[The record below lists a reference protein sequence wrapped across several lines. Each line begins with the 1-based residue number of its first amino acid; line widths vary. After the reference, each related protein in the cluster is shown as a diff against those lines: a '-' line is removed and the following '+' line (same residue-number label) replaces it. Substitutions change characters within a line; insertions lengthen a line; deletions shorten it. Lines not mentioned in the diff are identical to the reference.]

1 MNWNALAVIVAA
13 IITSIE
19 GNARL
24 AHRFLESRLE
34 KHRSFGRN
42 SDRKVARFKFARE
55 LKDPRKNSVLAE
67 ESTSLPL
74 VLMIEFIYAWVF
86 VVLLMDGVLILSV
99 VFNLRGWSPISFS
112 FVFVAFVLLCA
123 SAVILKLLTW
133 VIKQFCWNYA
143 IKYCF
148 NNFLEPVFRES
159 RAPYYGQI
167 EFQKSVQSFHKV
179 YDDRTIRSLKRAFRR
194 LLVIGSVLY
203 FLASLIDTGL
213 GVCFPGNRV
222 LRFRPALVVVLIVSV
237 AVVLCCLLAYCM
249 KLEELIQKEK
259 EKHLWYNPI
268 HDANHV
274 RHYAISDKACE
285 FGYWLGKAIGES
297 KKREEQNE

>member
-1 MNWNALAVIVAA
+1 MILSALAVIVAA
-13 IITSIE
+13 IITSME

-24 AHRFLESRLE
+24 AHRFLESPLG
-34 KHRSFGRN
+34 KLLSFGRN

-55 LKDPRKNSVLAE
+55 LKDPRKNSMLAE
-67 ESTSLPL
+67 ESTSLPS
-74 VLMIEFIYAWVF
+74 VLLFDFIYALVF
-86 VVLLMDGVLILSV
+86 VVLFMDGVLALSG
-99 VFNLRGWSPISFS
+99 VFNLRGRPPISF
-112 FVFVAFVLLCA
+112 VRVIVLLCA
-123 SAVILKLLTW
+123 SAVIWKLLTW
-133 VIKQFCWNYA
+133 ATKQFCWNYA

-148 NNFLEPVFRES
+148 NNFLEPVFRKP

-167 EFQKSVQSFHKV
+167 EFRKSVQSFHKV
-179 YDDRTIRSLKRAFRR
+179 YDDRTIRSLKRAFR
-194 LLVIGSVLY
+194 LLIVIGSGLY

-222 LRFRPALVVVLIVSV
+222 LRFRPALVVVLMVLV

-268 HDANHV
+268 SDANHV
-274 RHYAISDKACE
+274 RHYAILDKACE
-285 FGYWLGKAIGES
+285 FGYWLGEAIGES